1 MVDESVSARQ
11 VLSLVRTAQRAL
23 QQAAE
28 QRSASQQEPEPAPS
42 EQRAQPPE
50 RSKPEQPEPGSQ
62 GQQVARLAQP
72 ELQLAWRLARQ
83 LVSQVSRPHWAS
95 QPRVLEEPQDASV
108 QPWRQ
113 LPSQR
118 FPP

>member
-1 MVDESVSARQ
+1 VPQ
-11 VLSLVRTAQRAL
+11 VLSLVRTAQWAL
-23 QQAAE
+23 QQVAE

-42 EQRAQPPE
+42 EQQAQPPE
-50 RSKPEQPEPGSQ
+50 RSIPEQPEPGSQ

-72 ELQLAWRLARQ
+72 ELQLAWRLAQQ
-83 LVSQVSRPHWAS
+83 LAPRVSRPHWGS
-95 QPRVLEEPQDASV
+95 QQRALAEPQDASV

-113 LPSQR
+113 LPLQC